1 MKSYRKRSD
10 SYVRRVLRGGKEAP
24 LIGQYVFKLPD
35 GIPFVKNLEDLSTV
49 NSERKSVPRQPVRA
63 VDPARV
69 DLYDLVAP
77 CSPEQSPGPNFSFF
91 KEYID
96 FLQRLTDLFFMHVFM
111 QIFMID
117 LQQA

>member
-10 SYVRRVLRGGKEAP
+10 SYVRRVLRGEETP
-24 LIGQYVFKLPD
+24 LIGQYVFKLPG

-49 NSERKSVPRQPVRA
+49 NSEREAVSRQSVRS

-69 DLYDLVAP
+69 DLHDLVAS

-91 KEYID
+91 KEHID
-96 FLQRLTDLFFMHVFM
+96 FLQRFTDLFFMHVFM